1 MNGKELSRALRYGLG
16 RVLVAGLTRLP
27 PEVGRAVGAAAGR
40 VGWWTVARDRR
51 LALDNLRHAFPEAD
65 ERARRRLARRV
76 FEELGRNVFDVA
88 AWPRRSPEYRRRKL
102 RLEGADHLRQALA
115 TGRGALLLA
124 AHQGAW
130 ELVPVALAAEGFRV
144 QAVARSLREPRLQR
158 WLDGHRR
165 ALGVRTIPR
174 GAVSGTRAARRVLE
188 EGESLGILFD
198 HRVRRGGQWVE
209 FFGRPS
215 RFVAGPVRLAWRC
228 GAAIVPVSIVREAD
242 GGHRVTLRAPVAW
255 PAAGEEAVRPG
266 EAPGPASGKGAVVE
280 EMVRRCVREL
290 EAMIREAPEQW
301 VWIHPRWAERAPAA
315 ARAAGR
321 AALLVALVAGLGLAA
336 GCGQRK
342 APAVVASPKRV
353 DTGPEA
359 STYGFT
365 TRETFDGR
373 LKWVLRADSA
383 QTWDDRGQTIL
394 SNLRV
399 DFYNEEQ
406 VVYSVLTA
414 DEGAVYRST
423 NNVAA
428 SGHVHVTTTDGDTLT
443 TEHLAW
449 QNAAGRVKTDD
460 PFRLAR
466 PTGVLTGT
474 GFESDP
480 GLKNYTTKDVTIDAR

>member
-1 MNGKELSRALRYGLG
+1 MNGKELSRALRYGVG
-16 RVLVAGLTRLP
+16 RLLVGGLTRLP
-27 PEVGRAVGAAAGR
+27 PPAGRAVGAAC
-40 VGWWTVARDRR
+40 GWIGWRTVARDRR
-51 LALDNLRHAFPEAD
+51 LALENLRHAFPEA
-65 ERARRRLARRV
+65 EEGTRRRLARRV
-76 FEELGRNVFDVA
+76 FTELGRNIFDVA
-88 AWPRRSPEYRRRKL
+88 SWPRQPEAYRRQEL
-102 RLEGADHLRQALA
+102 RVEGADHLRQALA
-115 TGRGALLLA
+115 AGRGALLLA

-144 QAVARSLREPRLQR
+144 RAVARPMREPRLQR
-158 WLDGHRR
+158 WLDAHRR

-174 GAVSGTRAARRVLE
+174 GAVSGPRAACRVLE
-188 EGESLGILFD
+188 EGDVLGILFD
-198 HRVRRGGQWVE
+198 HRVKRGGQWVD
-209 FFGRPS
+209 FFGRPT
-215 RFVAGPVRLAWRC
+215 RFVAGPVRLAWRS
-228 GAAIVPVSIVREAD
+228 GAPIVPVQIVRAAD
-242 GGHRVTLRAPVAW
+242 GGHRVRLRPPMPW
-255 PAAGEEAVRPG
+255 PEPDSGRP
-266 EAPGPASGKGAVVE
+266 SGSSNGADRARVVE

-301 VWIHPRWAERAPAA
+301 VWIHPRWEERAPAPP
-315 ARAAGR
+315 RTLGR
-321 AALLVALVAGLGLAA
+321 VALLVALIGALGVMG
-336 GCGQRK
+336 GCGPKK
-342 APAVVASPKRV
+342 APEVVATPKRV
-353 DTGPEA
+353 DQGPEA

-399 DFYNEEQ
+399 DFYDEEQ
-406 VVYSVLTA
+406 TVYSVLTA

-428 SGHVHVTTTDGDTLT
+428 SGHVHVTTADGDTLT

-449 QNAAGRVKTDD
+449 QNAVGRVKTDD